1 MLEFLSFLLTCVWKI
16 VLVLVAVIVAMLLL
30 YTITVIV
37 KSMRRGQ

>member
-1 MLEFLSFLLTCVWKI
+1 MLEFLGLLVTSVWKV